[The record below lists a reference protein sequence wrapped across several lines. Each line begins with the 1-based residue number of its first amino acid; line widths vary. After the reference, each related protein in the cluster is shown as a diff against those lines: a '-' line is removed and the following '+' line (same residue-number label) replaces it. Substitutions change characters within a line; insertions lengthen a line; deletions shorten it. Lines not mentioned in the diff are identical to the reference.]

1 MEHASLLTL
10 CEYCFS
16 RIRYGPTY
24 TPCLVVAGGK
34 RYGGRGYSLRG
45 VASLD
50 SLAGLIQLGNNCE
63 LAPLLMTGRRGDFL
77 H

>member
-1 MEHASLLTL
+1 MLCYLPSVSTAFLVLGMVLPMPPVWLLQ
-10 CEYCFS
+10 
-16 RIRYGPTY
+16 
-24 TPCLVVAGGK
+24 GGK